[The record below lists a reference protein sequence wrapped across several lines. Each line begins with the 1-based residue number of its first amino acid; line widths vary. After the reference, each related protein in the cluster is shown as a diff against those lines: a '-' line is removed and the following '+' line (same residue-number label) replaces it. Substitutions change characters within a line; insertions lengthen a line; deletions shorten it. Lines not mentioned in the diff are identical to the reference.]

1 MLRDLRY
8 AARML
13 VRTPAFTTIAIL
25 TLALGIGLA
34 STIFS
39 AVNALLI
46 KPLPL
51 MKDQQSLVALEH
63 HLRNVKE
70 EHEEHDLGFDYPG
83 FLDARKQ
90 LTTIEEIGALENTTM
105 IISGSGKPDRYL
117 GAAIQADTFEMLGV
131 KPVLGRWF
139 RLEENEESSEPVV
152 LLGYD
157 LWQQRYGGNP
167 GIVGKTVGVNGM
179 MATIIG
185 VMPQGWQYPEEAQLW
200 MPLRAT
206 EKKSPRGQ
214 FFLNPVG
221 RLKSGVTLAQAN
233 AELAHFS
240 DVAAREHP
248 DINKGSLFRAVPLR
262 EEYVRES
269 KGLTL
274 LLMGAVLFVHL
285 IACAN
290 VANLL
295 LARGAT
301 RSKEFGIRVAL
312 GANRSRVV
320 RQLLIESLLIGFTG
334 SAGGLLFAVWGID
347 LMISMIPVQ
356 LPFWLR
362 FDLDFRVFLFAVST
376 GLLSGLLFGLLPAL
390 RVSQPNLTEV
400 LKEGGRTSA
409 GGARG
414 QRVRDWLVVAE
425 VAIAL
430 ILLIGAG
437 LMMRSFVKL
446 QHADLGIDAKNVL
459 TFRVGLPPAQ
469 YKDEKVVRRFF
480 DQLIP
485 KLAAIPGVESA
496 GAVSSLP
503 VTDQG
508 VGGFIVEGEA
518 QPKTLQDARISGML
532 SITPGYF
539 RTFGIPLV
547 RGRDFAAV
555 DDVSKPLVVVID
567 ELATRTLFPHQDPI
581 GKRICKLGPPNEPA
595 KWYQVVGVVRT
606 VLYNRLTSKRTLPT
620 MYFAEPQETEQFMS
634 VALRTK
640 NAPASFANLAR
651 NAVLSV
657 NKDIPIY
664 KVKLMTDVVKE
675 SYWERRFFGTLF
687 TAFSIL
693 ALFLAS
699 IGLFGVMSYS
709 VRQRTQEIGVRIAL
723 GAQARDVLS
732 LVTRD
737 GLRLIGLGLVIGL
750 AGAYF
755 LVLLLRDSLEQ
766 VSAHDP
772 FSFTVLPLLLLTVG
786 LLACYFPARSATQ
799 LDPMEALRYE

>member
-34 STIFS
+34 TTIFS

-51 MKDQQSLVALEH
+51 MYDQPRLVVLEH
-63 HLRNVKE
+63 YLKNLNEKE
-70 EHEEHDLGFDYPG
+70 NAGFDYPG

-90 LTTIEEIGALENTTM
+90 LTTIEGIGALENTTM

-131 KPVLGRWF
+131 KPILGRWF
-139 RLEENEESSEPVV
+139 RLKENEESSEPVV

-167 GIVGKTVGVNGM
+167 GVVGKTVEINGM

-200 MPLRAT
+200 MPLRTT
-206 EKKSPRGQ
+206 EKKSPRGE
-214 FFLNPVG
+214 FSLNSVSG
-221 RLKSGVTLAQAN
+221 RLKPGVTLAQAN

-240 DVAAREHP
+240 EVAAREHP

-290 VANLL
+290 IANLL

-301 RSKEFGIRVAL
+301 RAKEFGIRVAL

-320 RQLLIESLLIGFTG
+320 RQLLIESLLIGFAG
-334 SAGGLLFAVWGID
+334 SAGGLLLAVWGID
-347 LMISMIPVQ
+347 LMVSMIPVQ

-362 FDLDFRVFLFAVST
+362 FDLDYRVFLFAVST

-469 YKDEKVVRRFF
+469 YKDKEVVRRFF

-485 KLAAIPGVESA
+485 RLAAIPGVESA
-496 GAVSSLP
+496 GAISSLP

-518 QPKTLQDARISGML
+518 QPKALQDARISGML
-532 SITPGYF
+532 NVTPGYF

-547 RGRDFAAV
+547 RGRDFAAA
-555 DDVSKPLVVVID
+555 DDISKPLVVIFD
-567 ELATRTLFPHQDPI
+567 EQAARTLFPKQDPI
-581 GKRICKLGPPNEPA
+581 GKRICRLGPPNEPA
-595 KWYQVVGVVRT
+595 KWYQIVGVVRP
-606 VLYNRLTSKRTLPT
+606 VVYDRLTSKRSLPT
-620 MYFAEPQETEQFMS
+620 MYFAEAQETEQFMS
-634 VALRTK
+634 AALRTR

-651 NAVLSV
+651 NAVLSA

-699 IGLFGVMSYS
+699 IGLYGVMSYS
-709 VRQRTQEIGVRIAL
+709 VRQRTQEIGVRMAL
-723 GAQARDVLS
+723 GAQAHDVLS

-737 GLRLIGLGLVIGL
+737 GLRLISLGLVIGL
-750 AGAYF
+750 TGAYF
-755 LVLLLRDSLEQ
+755 VVQLLRDSLEQ

-772 FSFTVLPLLLLTVG
+772 LSFTLLPLLLLIVG

-799 LDPMEALRYE
+799 LDPMQALHYE

>member
-90 LTTIEEIGALENTTM
+90 LTTIEGIGALENTTM

-131 KPVLGRWF
+131 KPILGRWF

-214 FFLNPVG
+214 FFLNPIG
-221 RLKSGVTLAQAN
+221 RLKPGVTLAQAN

-240 DVAAREHP
+240 EVAAREHP

-446 QHADLGIDAKNVL
+446 QHADLGIDTKNVL

-532 SITPGYF
+532 SVTPGYF

-555 DDVSKPLVVVID
+555 DDVSKPLVVIID

-737 GLRLIGLGLVIGL
+737 ALRLIGLGLVIGL